1 MENEQEKLVKKRKL
15 KSRLGALA
23 LCVAVAGV
31 SAGSIWM
38 YLSTR
43 QNDGGQDEQM
53 RGRQGM
59 GGDMVTATGTTTVG
73 VDAVTFEIDFLEDTS
88 LYVEEVYLSN
98 GDTVAAGDKY
108 VRFTDESIKEARQEL
123 ESMAL
128 NADLS
133 YRSSVI
139 TNEES
144 KIQAKYEYDVAMLEA
159 GYAQQV
165 YDDTIAA
172 LDAELAASKKAY
184 DEAQETYDEYYDKVT
199 NNTFYED
206 YEIEKLKKAYEDA
219 LDLYQNRLEYW
230 DIDEDELESASQ
242 STDKMSASETA
253 AAMPLTAVKTTG
265 TRVMT
270 ASALTRVSYGG
281 LKLIST
287 AEDTETPEDTSTD
300 EGSSEDMSSD
310 DSAPSKPG
318 GPKEF
323 GAQSRDMETP
333 AAQADRKWILK
344 AVTLLEEEYEEAKAE
359 YEQAQEDYQTEING
373 AALKLELLANALETA
388 REDYTDTSLKHQ
400 KESLS
405 AKTTYETAVAKGQT
419 AGNDYDTQLTSLA
432 DSLERLKDEK
442 EDADE
447 NLALFEELVG
457 DGYLYTENAGTVLMI
472 RAEEGQALTG
482 GDIILAYSNADELSV
497 SVSVSQDDIAKLT
510 VGEAAQIIFEEQGTY
525 EGVIET
531 INPVSSSDSRTSV
544 TYTVTVAIDGD
555 VSALSSNL
563 TATVIFGEMPE
574 GGMPDMGENME
585 KGMSEGEMPE
595 GKMPD
600 MGEMPE
606 GGMPDRSGR
615 N

>member
-1 MENEQEKLVKKRKL
+1 MENEQEALVKKRKL

-23 LCVAVAGV
+23 LCIVIVGV
-31 SAGSIWM
+31 SAGSIWL

-43 QNDGGQDEQM
+43 QSDSGQDEQM
-53 RGRQGM
+53 RGRRDI

-98 GDTVAAGDKY
+98 GDMVAAGDKY
-108 VRFTDESIKEARQEL
+108 VKFTGESIKEARQEL
-123 ESMAL
+123 QSTAL
-128 NADLS
+128 SADLS
-133 YRSSVI
+133 YRSSVL

-165 YDDTIAA
+165 YDDAIAA
-172 LDAELAASKKAY
+172 LDAELAAARKAY
-184 DEAQETYDEYYDKVT
+184 EDAQEEYDEYYDKVT

-219 LDLYQNRLEYW
+219 LDLYQNRFEYW
-230 DIDEDELESASQ
+230 EITDEELESSAQDSKMPTASA
-242 STDKMSASETA
+242 TKTTA
-253 AAMPLTAVKTTG
+253 AVTTLTAVSSG
-265 TRVMT
+265 N
-270 ASALTRVSYGG
+270 
-281 LKLIST
+281 LKLVSNT
-287 AEDTETPEDTSTD
+287 ADDGTSDTEISEEETSDEASSD
-300 EGSSEDMSSD
+300 EGAK
-310 DSAPSKPG
+310 DSHG

-323 GAQSRDMETP
+323 QAPSVDMETP
-333 AAQADRKWILK
+333 AARNDRKWILK

-359 YEQAQEDYQTEING
+359 YEQAQEDYQAEING
-373 AALKLELLANALETA
+373 AALKLEKLANQLETA
-388 REDYTDTSLKHQ
+388 REDYADASVKYQ
-400 KESLS
+400 KETLS
-405 AKTTYETAVAKGQT
+405 AKTTYETTAAKGQT
-419 AGNDYDTQLTSLA
+419 AQSDYDTQLTSLEDA
-432 DSLERLKDEK
+432 LERLKDEK
-442 EDADE
+442 EEADE

-472 RAEEGQALTG
+472 RAEEGQVLTG
-482 GDIILAYSNADELSV
+482 GDVILAYSNADELSV

-525 EGVIET
+525 EGVVET

-563 TATVIFGEMPE
+563 TATVIFGEKLEGGMPDTGEKPE
-574 GGMPDMGENME
+574 GGMPDMGE
-585 KGMSEGEMPE
+585 K
-595 GKMPD
+595 
-600 MGEMPE
+600 PE
-606 GGMPDRSGR
+606 GGMPDRGGR
-615 N
+615 NQ